1 MHINQRW
8 FAFFILI
15 LCLAA
20 IPVSLLG
27 SGKNAPAEETEDITA
42 NRESLTDYIGYD
54 HIAVI
59 RLSGIIVGE
68 EEGSSFFT
76 NGESAGAVLKQL
88 RKAVKSTHVKGV
100 LFRIDSPGGTV
111 STSQEIADEIK
122 LLQEKK
128 KPIVVSMGDVAASG
142 GYYVACGAD
151 KIVADPG
158 TITGSIGV
166 IMSSI
171 NLKGLGDKLGLQPQ
185 VIKSGQFKDIGS
197 PYRPMTPEDKAI
209 LQGLIDDA
217 YDQFTNAIATGRKMP
232 LEGVKK
238 LADGRVYTG
247 RQALKLN
254 LVDKLG
260 SYTVALDLLQ
270 DICKERYNRT
280 KKLQVKEASPRGF
293 ISSILESNLGD
304 LNFFALKSQFQAN
317 DGLGLSAILPEFF
330 KARYYHLPLWLMP

>member
-8 FAFFILI
+8 FAFCILI
-15 LCLAA
+15 LCLVA
-20 IPVSLLG
+20 IPVSLL
-27 SGKNAPAEETEDITA
+27 SAGKSPPTEDSDESMS
-42 NRESLTDYIGYD
+42 NGESLSDYIGYD
-54 HIAVI
+54 HISVV
-59 RLSGIIVGE
+59 RLNGMIVGD
-68 EEGSSFFT
+68 GDSSPFFSSAD
-76 NGESAGAVLKQL
+76 SAGAVLKQL
-88 RKAVKSTHVKGV
+88 RKAVKSPHVKGV

-128 KPIVVSMGDVAASG
+128 KPVVVSMGDVAASG

-166 IMSSI
+166 IMSSM

-209 LQGLIDDA
+209 LQGLINDA
-217 YDQFTNAIATGRKMP
+217 YDQFTNAIADGRKLP
-232 LEGVKK
+232 IDVVKK
-238 LADGRVYTG
+238 LADGRIYSG

-254 LVDKLG
+254 LIDKLG

-270 DICKERYNRT
+270 DICKERYNR
-280 KKLQVKEASPRGF
+280 KEKLPVKEASRRAF
-293 ISSILESNLGD
+293 ISSLLESSLGN
-304 LNFFALKSQFQAN
+304 LNFSALKSQTQPASEF
-317 DGLGLSAILPEFF
+317 SALLPEFLR
-330 KARYYHLPLWLMP
+330 ARYYHLPLWLMP